1 VTECPKTLDRELR
14 FDWVDGEGVVWPGG
28 NEATSHDNLLDE
40 WASRVV
46 RHGDAEG
53 HTEDEVSFFVD

>member
-1 VTECPKTLDRELR
+1 MPEALNRELG
-14 FDWVDGEGVVWPGG
+14 FDRVDGEGVIWPGG
-28 NEATSHDNLLDE
+28 DEATSDDDLFDE

-53 HTEDEVSFFVD
+53 HAEDEVSVFVN